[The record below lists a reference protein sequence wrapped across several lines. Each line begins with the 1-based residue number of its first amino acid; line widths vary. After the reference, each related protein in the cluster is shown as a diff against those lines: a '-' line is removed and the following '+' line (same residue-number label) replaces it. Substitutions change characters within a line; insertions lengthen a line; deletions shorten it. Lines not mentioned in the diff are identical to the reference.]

1 MVFKDDFYKSD
12 KTLDILIHAF
22 WAHEI
27 KKKKVFFLCLL
38 SRSVRSWKIDKKDL
52 GKVLD
57 GLIELHWSFK

>member
-22 WAHEI
+22 WAHGI
-27 KKKKVFFLCLL
+27 KKKIKFFLCLL
-38 SRSVRSWKIDKKDL
+38 SRSVRKIDKKDL

-57 GLIELHWSFK
+57 GLIELH